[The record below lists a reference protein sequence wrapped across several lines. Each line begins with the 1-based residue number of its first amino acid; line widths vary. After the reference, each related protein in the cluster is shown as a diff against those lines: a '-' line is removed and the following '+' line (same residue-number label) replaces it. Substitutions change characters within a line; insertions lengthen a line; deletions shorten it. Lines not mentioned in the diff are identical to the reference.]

1 MKKIIFN
8 SLTVTFCLAILGSCN
23 KDEISIE
30 KNESTAWEIDKKIVD
45 DDIRTRIG
53 YDPRFDYVTPTA
65 SEVVAPMLT
74 LEGFTLADKNTR
86 TLEMKLTKAS
96 DKDVT
101 VSLMYDAS
109 LFSKIAGNYS
119 GYELGDASLAEIAT
133 TQKTI
138 AAGTTTTTFEIKVT
152 NQSSFNKK
160 VILPFAVKASNNEFV
175 KTLSGKDYFVVRI
188 YPKALTF
195 DTANKKIIKEAV
207 LKVGK
212 AELTNKVVNIA
223 ITSSD
228 AIGTPISLGLERDN
242 SLITTGTL
250 APENVV
256 GTINK
261 VDFKDKTSGTVSF
274 TLQNIESISAK
285 GTYVVPFKL
294 MAYDASGTGHKVLDT
309 PILLNI
315 EVGDE
320 GIPTDNDVE
329 VSTDYSVTMMD
340 RSKYSFETN
349 YMPDHIQKMH
359 DGNLYG
365 NPWWIDTSID
375 EDSDDSPYVYVHFT
389 SKTVINGIRITQNTT
404 EKRIGQVFI
413 YAVTDEGAF
422 VHQGTYD
429 ASGSQ
434 KPRFLYIKFKKPI
447 KASKLYLG
455 YFRNTD
461 NQYIDINEMQFF

>member
-8 SLTVTFCLAILGSCN
+8 SLVVAFCLTVLNACK
-23 KDEISIE
+23 KDDISIQ
-30 KNESTAWEIDKKIVD
+30 KNDSTTWEIDKSIVD

-74 LEGFTLADKNTR
+74 LEGFTLTDKNTR
-86 TLEMKLTKAS
+86 TLEVKLTKAS

-109 LFSKIAGNYS
+109 LFNKIAGNYS

-160 VILPFAVKASNNEFV
+160 VILPFVVKASNNEFV

-188 YPKALTF
+188 YPKNLTF
-195 DTANKKIIKEAV
+195 DTANKKVIKEAT
-207 LKVGK
+207 LKDGK

-228 AIGTPISLGLERDN
+228 AVGTPISLGLERDN

-261 VDFKDKTSGTVSF
+261 VDFKDKTYGTVSF
-274 TLQNIESISAK
+274 TLQNIENITTE
-285 GTYVVPFKL
+285 GTYVIPFKL
-294 MAYDASGTGHKVLDT
+294 MAYDASGTGHKVLET
-309 PILLNI
+309 PILVNI
-315 EVGDE
+315 QVTEK
-320 GIPTDNDVE
+320 GIPDTNKVIE
-329 VSTDYSVTMMD
+329 INSYSGPFIEN
-340 RSKYSFETN
+340 SKYSFTSN
-349 YMPDHIQKMH
+349 YAAGHLYKIK
-359 DGNLYG
+359 DGTTLTG
-365 NPWWIDTSID
+365 NWWIDTYL
-375 EDSDDSPYVYVHFT
+375 ENNQTVTLWTTFETP
-389 SKTVINGIRITQNTT
+389 TVINGIKITQET
-404 EKRIGQVFI
+404 EGKRIEGFI
-413 YAVTDEGAF
+413 AFASNDTNLASFKSQGAYTLED
-422 VHQGTYD
+422 V
-429 ASGSQ
+429 S
-434 KPRFLYIKFKKPI
+434 KEVLYVKFEKPI
-447 KASKLYLG
+447 KTKYLILT
-455 YFRNTD
+455 YFQNSED
-461 NQYIDINEMQFF
+461 QYIDIHELEFF